1 MNTTQLPVTTTPKTK
16 RRKKVP
22 NPLKEVHGKQRVILK
37 NVHPQVDHNQFPTKR
52 SVGEPVEVTADI
64 FSDSHDALRAFVRY
78 RKVGERQWQ
87 EVAMN
92 PHVNDHWSATFVPD
106 SLGFYE
112 FSVYGYVDHYA
123 SWQYGLSKKHQAGQD
138 LSVEMLIGAEIL
150 ETIAKNC
157 EGSDQHR
164 LYDIANRFRN
174 TFDPD
179 GAVAV
184 ATSEDTLALVTKY
197 YDRSNATHYP
207 TTIRV
212 EVERKKALFSTWYE
226 FFPRSTSR
234 ERGKHGTF
242 KTSAEILPRIAEMG
256 FDVVYLPPIHPIGKK
271 HRKGLNN
278 ALTANPGD
286 PGSCWAIGSDEGGH
300 KSIHPELGTLKDFQ
314 DFIWKAGEYDIE
326 VAMDIAFQCAPD
338 HPYVEA
344 HPQWF
349 KWRPDGTVQYAEN
362 PPKKYQDILPLNFET
377 EDWQNLWQELKSVI
391 TYWIDKGI
399 KIFRVDNPHTKS
411 FKFWEWCI
419 KDIRTKNPEIIF
431 LAEAFTRPRIMEWLA
446 KIGFNQSYTYFTWRQ
461 NPYELREYMLELIK
475 GPMRDYFR
483 PNLWPNTPDI
493 LTPDLVHGGEPA
505 HIMRL
510 ILAATLSSN
519 YGMYGPVYEFG
530 INTPYP
536 GKEEYLD
543 SEKYE
548 VKYWDWE
555 AETRIREI
563 VTIINRVR
571 KENPAL
577 QSTANVVFA
586 EIQNDQMIAYAKKDQ
601 ASGNIMFMVVNMDAY
616 NSQSAYVKMPM
627 YELGIDIGKPYTLE
641 DQISGAQYT
650 WQGEWNYVE
659 LNPYQIP
666 GHVFKVVQ
674 EI

>member
-1 MNTTQLPVTTTPKTK
+1 MTTKLKTK
-16 RRKKVP
+16 PKKKVSS
-22 NPLKEVHGKQRVILK
+22 PLDEIHGKQRVILK
-37 NVHPQVDHNQFPTKR
+37 NINPQVDHNQFPVKR
-52 SVGEPVEVTADI
+52 SIGEPIEVTASI
-64 FSDSHDALRAFVRY
+64 FSDSHDLLRAFVRY
-78 RKVGERQWQ
+78 RKVGGRQWK
-87 EVAMN
+87 EVAMTSYM
-92 PHVNDHWSATFVPD
+92 NDHWAATFTPD

-112 FSVYGYVDHYA
+112 FTVYGHVDHYA
-123 SWQYGLSKKHQAGQD
+123 SWQHGLSKKHEAGQD
-138 LSVEMLIGAEIL
+138 LSVEMLIGAEML

-157 EGSDQHR
+157 EGNDQLR

-174 TFDPD
+174 TFDTD
-179 GAVAV
+179 GAVAT
-184 ATSEDTLALVTKY
+184 ATSEDTLKLVTKH

-207 TTIRV
+207 TIISV

-242 KTSAEILPRIAEMG
+242 QTSIDILPRIAEMG

-300 KSIHPELGTLKDFQ
+300 KSIHPELGTLQDFQ
-314 DFIWKAGEYDIE
+314 DFIRKADEHDIE

-338 HPYVEA
+338 HPYVEE

-362 PPKKYQDILPLNFET
+362 PPKKYQDILPINFET
-377 EDWQNLWQELKSVI
+377 EGWKNLWQELKSVI
-391 TYWIDKGI
+391 TYWIDQGI

-419 KDIRTKNPEIIF
+419 KEIRTEYPEVIF

-461 NPYELREYMLELIK
+461 NPYELREYMLELTK

-483 PNLWPNTPDI
+483 PNFWPNTPDI

-548 VKYWDWE
+548 VKHWDWE

-563 VTIINRVR
+563 ITIINRVR
-571 KENPAL
+571 KQNPAL

-616 NSQSAYVKMPM
+616 NSQSAHVKMPM
-627 YELGIDIGKPYTLE
+627 YELGLDFNKPYIVE

-650 WQGEWNYVE
+650 WHGEWNYVE

-666 GHVFKVVQ
+666 GHVFKVTQ
-674 EI
+674 D